1 MSWQP
6 VFYER
11 FPRQTSTVQIDG
23 KTSTYNMRPGLA
35 ITMTCRLE
43 KKRQPNSQHFL
54 RVCVQSVRRMQKET
68 PRSKKNVALSPR
80 WQCRT
85 PRPPFLRTIPSRT
98 CAVPVQAVTS
108 VTRAPVIPKGKNKS
122 ATSSHQQPA
131 NRCETAALGDVE
143 GVEGQL
149 ESSMPETKKITGT
162 AEDANECR
170 LEFHITS
177 LPLAS
182 TLRHLYSVRT
192 HTGRPAAD
200 GGNLRQNGPATAP
213 VRGAGNKLE
222 ARSNGASTWWQRH
235 HGVAR
240 APR

>member
-1 MSWQP
+1 MC
-6 VFYER
+6 
-11 FPRQTSTVQIDG
+11 
-23 KTSTYNMRPGLA
+23 PGLA
-35 ITMTCRLE
+35 ITTTCRLE

-68 PRSKKNVALSPR
+68 PRSKNNVALSPR
-80 WQCRT
+80 RRYRT
-85 PRPPFLRTIPSRT
+85 RRPPLLRTIPSRT

-108 VTRAPVIPKGKNKS
+108 VTRAPATPKGRNKV
-122 ATSSHQQPA
+122 QQAPV
-131 NRCETAALGDVE
+131 NNPPI
-143 GVEGQL
+143 GVKPLHSGAVGAVRVKYAEN
-149 ESSMPETKKITGT
+149 KKTTGT

-182 TLRHLYSVRT
+182 TLRHLYSVNTHART
-192 HTGRPAAD
+192 PARPQQM
-200 GGNLRQNGPATAP
+200 GGNLRQNGPAMAP

-222 ARSNGASTWWQRH
+222 ARSNGASAWWQRH